1 MSTIPSLGHFST
13 DTRIRTLTK
22 RFGVTY
28 ATVTPY
34 PCVFEYK
41 VGIEPTPLVLQ
52 TNRPPRSTYT
62 FVSPTGLEPVTP
74 SLKVRCSK
82 PTELRRRCLSDRD
95 RTCDLRVPNS
105 PLSQTEL
112 HLDIMDNIFVPNF
125 TFDFQRAKEI
135 IAFSDLPVD
144 AHLMI
149 ADPDNSAPKY
159 AQAGCVSV
167 TFHLEAAKN
176 IGQTISDVKSNGA
189 KVGVAVKPGTPFS
202 LVEPF
207 IEQID
212 LLLIMTVEPGFGGQS
227 FMHEQMD
234 KVKTARSRIE
244 LIKGGKPLIQVD
256 GGISLETIG
265 EAASAGANCFV
276 AGSAVYRSAD
286 PENMVQLLR
295 KSAEEHFKY

>member
-1 MSTIPSLGHFST
+1 MKNNILINPSILNA
-13 DTRIRTLTK
+13 
-22 RFGVTY
+22 RFDDL
-28 ATVTPY
+28 AN
-34 PCVFEYK
+34 EIAK
-41 VGIEPTPLVLQ
+41 V
-52 TNRPPRSTYT
+52 
-62 FVSPTGLEPVTP
+62 
-74 SLKVRCSK
+74 
-82 PTELRRRCLSDRD
+82 
-95 RTCDLRVPNS
+95 
-105 PLSQTEL
+105 SQSADQL

-135 IAFSDLPVD
+135 IEFSDLPVD

-149 ADPDNSAPKY
+149 ADPDISAPKY

-176 IGQTISDVKSNGA
+176 IGQTISNVKSNGA
-189 KVGVAVKPGTPFS
+189 KVGLAVKPGTSFS

-212 LLLIMTVEPGFGGQS
+212 LLLVMTVEPGFGGQS
-227 FMHEQMD
+227 FMHDQMD

-244 LIKGGKPLIQVD
+244 LIKGTKPLIQVD

-265 EAASAGANCFV
+265 EAANAGANCFV
-276 AGSAVYRSAD
+276 AGSAVYNSAD

>member
-1 MSTIPSLGHFST
+1 MKNHILINPSILNA
-13 DTRIRTLTK
+13 
-22 RFGVTY
+22 RFDDL
-28 ATVTPY
+28 AN
-34 PCVFEYK
+34 EIAK
-41 VGIEPTPLVLQ
+41 V
-52 TNRPPRSTYT
+52 
-62 FVSPTGLEPVTP
+62 
-74 SLKVRCSK
+74 
-82 PTELRRRCLSDRD
+82 
-95 RTCDLRVPNS
+95 
-105 PLSQTEL
+105 SQSADQL

-135 IAFSDLPVD
+135 IEFSDLPVD

-149 ADPDNSAPKY
+149 ADPDISAPKY

-189 KVGVAVKPGTPFS
+189 KVGVAVKPGTSFS

-207 IEQID
+207 IEQIN
-212 LLLIMTVEPGFGGQS
+212 LLLVMTVEPGFGGQS
-227 FMHEQMD
+227 FMHDQLD

-244 LIKGGKPLIQVD
+244 LMKGTKPLIQVD

-265 EAASAGANCFV
+265 EAANAGANCFV
-276 AGSAVYRSAD
+276 AGSAVYKSAD
-286 PENMVQLLR
+286 PENMVQMLR

>member
-1 MSTIPSLGHFST
+1 MKNNILINPSILNAKF
-13 DTRIRTLTK
+13 DDLANEI
-22 RFGVTY
+22 
-28 ATVTPY
+28 A
-34 PCVFEYK
+34 K
-41 VGIEPTPLVLQ
+41 V
-52 TNRPPRSTYT
+52 
-62 FVSPTGLEPVTP
+62 
-74 SLKVRCSK
+74 
-82 PTELRRRCLSDRD
+82 
-95 RTCDLRVPNS
+95 
-105 PLSQTEL
+105 SQSADQL

-149 ADPDNSAPKY
+149 ADPDVSAPRY

-276 AGSAVYRSAD
+276 AGSAVYKSAD

>member
-1 MSTIPSLGHFST
+1 MKNHILINPSILNA
-13 DTRIRTLTK
+13 
-22 RFGVTY
+22 RFDDL
-28 ATVTPY
+28 AN
-34 PCVFEYK
+34 EIAK
-41 VGIEPTPLVLQ
+41 V
-52 TNRPPRSTYT
+52 
-62 FVSPTGLEPVTP
+62 
-74 SLKVRCSK
+74 
-82 PTELRRRCLSDRD
+82 
-95 RTCDLRVPNS
+95 
-105 PLSQTEL
+105 SQSADQL

-135 IAFSDLPVD
+135 IEFSDLPVD

-149 ADPDNSAPKY
+149 ADPDISAPKY
-159 AQAGCVSV
+159 AQAGCASV

-189 KVGVAVKPGTPFS
+189 KVGVAVKPGTSFS

-244 LIKGGKPLIQVD
+244 LMKGTKPLIQVD

-265 EAASAGANCFV
+265 EAANAGANCFV

-286 PENMVQLLR
+286 PENMVQMLR

>member
-1 MSTIPSLGHFST
+1 MKNKILINPSILNANF
-13 DTRIRTLTK
+13 DDLANEI
-22 RFGVTY
+22 
-28 ATVTPY
+28 A
-34 PCVFEYK
+34 K
-41 VGIEPTPLVLQ
+41 V
-52 TNRPPRSTYT
+52 
-62 FVSPTGLEPVTP
+62 
-74 SLKVRCSK
+74 
-82 PTELRRRCLSDRD
+82 
-95 RTCDLRVPNS
+95 
-105 PLSQTEL
+105 SQSADQL

-149 ADPDNSAPKY
+149 ADPDVSAPRY

-244 LIKGGKPLIQVD
+244 LMKGGKPLIQVD

-276 AGSAVYRSAD
+276 AGSAVYKSAD

>member
-1 MSTIPSLGHFST
+1 MKNHILINPSILNAKF
-13 DTRIRTLTK
+13 DDLANEI
-22 RFGVTY
+22 
-28 ATVTPY
+28 A
-34 PCVFEYK
+34 K
-41 VGIEPTPLVLQ
+41 V
-52 TNRPPRSTYT
+52 
-62 FVSPTGLEPVTP
+62 
-74 SLKVRCSK
+74 
-82 PTELRRRCLSDRD
+82 
-95 RTCDLRVPNS
+95 
-105 PLSQTEL
+105 SQSADQL

-189 KVGVAVKPGTPFS
+189 KVGVAVMPGTPFS

-227 FMHEQMD
+227 FMHDQMD

-244 LIKGGKPLIQVD
+244 LIKGTKPLIQVD

-265 EAASAGANCFV
+265 EAANAGANCFV
-276 AGSAVYRSAD
+276 AGSAVYNSAD

-295 KSAEEHFKY
+295 KSAPESNVSI

>member
-1 MSTIPSLGHFST
+1 MKNHILINPSILNAKF
-13 DTRIRTLTK
+13 DDLANEI
-22 RFGVTY
+22 
-28 ATVTPY
+28 A
-34 PCVFEYK
+34 K
-41 VGIEPTPLVLQ
+41 V
-52 TNRPPRSTYT
+52 
-62 FVSPTGLEPVTP
+62 
-74 SLKVRCSK
+74 
-82 PTELRRRCLSDRD
+82 
-95 RTCDLRVPNS
+95 
-105 PLSQTEL
+105 SQSADQL

-135 IAFSDLPVD
+135 IEFSDLPVD

-149 ADPDNSAPKY
+149 ADPDISAPKY

-176 IGQTISDVKSNGA
+176 IGQTISNVKSNGA

-276 AGSAVYRSAD
+276 AGSAVYKSAD

>member
-1 MSTIPSLGHFST
+1 MKNHILINPSILNA
-13 DTRIRTLTK
+13 
-22 RFGVTY
+22 RFDDL
-28 ATVTPY
+28 AN
-34 PCVFEYK
+34 EIAK
-41 VGIEPTPLVLQ
+41 V
-52 TNRPPRSTYT
+52 
-62 FVSPTGLEPVTP
+62 
-74 SLKVRCSK
+74 
-82 PTELRRRCLSDRD
+82 
-95 RTCDLRVPNS
+95 
-105 PLSQTEL
+105 SQSADQL

-135 IAFSDLPVD
+135 IEFSDLPVD

-149 ADPDNSAPKY
+149 ADPDISAPKY

-189 KVGVAVKPGTPFS
+189 KVGVAVKPGTSFS

-212 LLLIMTVEPGFGGQS
+212 LLLVMTVEPGFGGQS
-227 FMHEQMD
+227 FMHDQLD

-244 LIKGGKPLIQVD
+244 LIKGTKPLIQVD

-265 EAASAGANCFV
+265 EAANAGANCFV

-286 PENMVQLLR
+286 PENMVQMLR

>member
-1 MSTIPSLGHFST
+1 MKNNILINPSILNAKF
-13 DTRIRTLTK
+13 DDLANEI
-22 RFGVTY
+22 
-28 ATVTPY
+28 A
-34 PCVFEYK
+34 K
-41 VGIEPTPLVLQ
+41 V
-52 TNRPPRSTYT
+52 
-62 FVSPTGLEPVTP
+62 
-74 SLKVRCSK
+74 
-82 PTELRRRCLSDRD
+82 
-95 RTCDLRVPNS
+95 
-105 PLSQTEL
+105 SQSADQL

-149 ADPDNSAPKY
+149 ADPDISAPKY

-244 LIKGGKPLIQVD
+244 LMKGTKPLILVD

-276 AGSAVYRSAD
+276 AGSAVYKSAD

>member
-1 MSTIPSLGHFST
+1 MKNHILINPSILNA
-13 DTRIRTLTK
+13 
-22 RFGVTY
+22 RFDDL
-28 ATVTPY
+28 AN
-34 PCVFEYK
+34 EIAK
-41 VGIEPTPLVLQ
+41 V
-52 TNRPPRSTYT
+52 
-62 FVSPTGLEPVTP
+62 
-74 SLKVRCSK
+74 
-82 PTELRRRCLSDRD
+82 
-95 RTCDLRVPNS
+95 
-105 PLSQTEL
+105 SQSADQL

-135 IAFSDLPVD
+135 IEFSDLPVD

-149 ADPDNSAPKY
+149 ADPDISAPKY
-159 AQAGCVSV
+159 AQAGCASV

-189 KVGVAVKPGTPFS
+189 KVGVAVKPGTSFS

-212 LLLIMTVEPGFGGQS
+212 LLLVMTVEPGFGGQS
-227 FMHEQMD
+227 FMHDQMD

-244 LIKGGKPLIQVD
+244 LMKGTKPLIQVD

-265 EAASAGANCFV
+265 EAANAGANCFV
-276 AGSAVYRSAD
+276 AGSAVYKSAD
-286 PENMVQLLR
+286 PENMVQMLR

>member
-1 MSTIPSLGHFST
+1 MKNHILINPSILNAKF
-13 DTRIRTLTK
+13 DDLANEI
-22 RFGVTY
+22 
-28 ATVTPY
+28 A
-34 PCVFEYK
+34 K
-41 VGIEPTPLVLQ
+41 V
-52 TNRPPRSTYT
+52 
-62 FVSPTGLEPVTP
+62 
-74 SLKVRCSK
+74 
-82 PTELRRRCLSDRD
+82 
-95 RTCDLRVPNS
+95 
-105 PLSQTEL
+105 SQSADQL

-276 AGSAVYRSAD
+276 AGSAVYKSAD

-295 KSAEEHFKY
+295 KSAEEHFKH

>member
-1 MSTIPSLGHFST
+1 MKNNILINPSILNAKF
-13 DTRIRTLTK
+13 DDLANEI
-22 RFGVTY
+22 
-28 ATVTPY
+28 A
-34 PCVFEYK
+34 K
-41 VGIEPTPLVLQ
+41 V
-52 TNRPPRSTYT
+52 
-62 FVSPTGLEPVTP
+62 
-74 SLKVRCSK
+74 SLSA
-82 PTELRRRCLSDRD
+82 D
-95 RTCDLRVPNS
+95 
-105 PLSQTEL
+105 QL

-276 AGSAVYRSAD
+276 AGSAVYKSAD

>member
-1 MSTIPSLGHFST
+1 MKNHFLINPSILNA
-13 DTRIRTLTK
+13 
-22 RFGVTY
+22 RFDDL
-28 ATVTPY
+28 AN
-34 PCVFEYK
+34 EIAK
-41 VGIEPTPLVLQ
+41 V
-52 TNRPPRSTYT
+52 
-62 FVSPTGLEPVTP
+62 
-74 SLKVRCSK
+74 
-82 PTELRRRCLSDRD
+82 
-95 RTCDLRVPNS
+95 
-105 PLSQTEL
+105 SQSADQL

-135 IAFSDLPVD
+135 IEFSDLPVD

-149 ADPDNSAPKY
+149 ADPDISAPKY

-176 IGQTISDVKSNGA
+176 IGQTISNVKSNGA
-189 KVGVAVKPGTPFS
+189 KVGVAVKPGTSFS

-212 LLLIMTVEPGFGGQS
+212 LLLVMTVEPGFGGQS
-227 FMHEQMD
+227 FMHDQMD

-244 LIKGGKPLIQVD
+244 LMKGTKPLIQVD

-265 EAASAGANCFV
+265 EAANAGANCFV
-276 AGSAVYRSAD
+276 AGSAVYKSAD
-286 PENMVQLLR
+286 PENMVQMLR

>member
-1 MSTIPSLGHFST
+1 MKNNILINPSILNAKF
-13 DTRIRTLTK
+13 DDLANEI
-22 RFGVTY
+22 
-28 ATVTPY
+28 A
-34 PCVFEYK
+34 K
-41 VGIEPTPLVLQ
+41 V
-52 TNRPPRSTYT
+52 
-62 FVSPTGLEPVTP
+62 
-74 SLKVRCSK
+74 SLSA
-82 PTELRRRCLSDRD
+82 D
-95 RTCDLRVPNS
+95 
-105 PLSQTEL
+105 QL

-149 ADPDNSAPKY
+149 ADPDVSAPRY

-276 AGSAVYRSAD
+276 AGSAVYKSAD

>member
-1 MSTIPSLGHFST
+1 MKNHILINPSILNA
-13 DTRIRTLTK
+13 
-22 RFGVTY
+22 RFDDL
-28 ATVTPY
+28 AN
-34 PCVFEYK
+34 EIAK
-41 VGIEPTPLVLQ
+41 V
-52 TNRPPRSTYT
+52 
-62 FVSPTGLEPVTP
+62 
-74 SLKVRCSK
+74 
-82 PTELRRRCLSDRD
+82 
-95 RTCDLRVPNS
+95 
-105 PLSQTEL
+105 SQSADQL
-112 HLDIMDNIFVPNF
+112 HLDNMDNIFVPNF

-135 IAFSDLPVD
+135 IEFSDLPVD

-149 ADPDNSAPKY
+149 ADPDISAPKY

-189 KVGVAVKPGTPFS
+189 KVGVAVKPGTSFS

-212 LLLIMTVEPGFGGQS
+212 LLLVMTVEPGFGGQS
-227 FMHEQMD
+227 FMHDQMD

-244 LIKGGKPLIQVD
+244 LMKGTKPLIQVD

-265 EAASAGANCFV
+265 EAANAGANCFV

-286 PENMVQLLR
+286 PENMVQMLR

>member
-1 MSTIPSLGHFST
+1 MKNHILINPSILNA
-13 DTRIRTLTK
+13 
-22 RFGVTY
+22 RFDDL
-28 ATVTPY
+28 AN
-34 PCVFEYK
+34 EIAK
-41 VGIEPTPLVLQ
+41 V
-52 TNRPPRSTYT
+52 
-62 FVSPTGLEPVTP
+62 
-74 SLKVRCSK
+74 
-82 PTELRRRCLSDRD
+82 
-95 RTCDLRVPNS
+95 
-105 PLSQTEL
+105 SQSADQL

-135 IAFSDLPVD
+135 IEFSDLPVD

-149 ADPDNSAPKY
+149 ADPDISAPKY

-189 KVGVAVKPGTPFS
+189 KVGVAVKPGTSFS

-212 LLLIMTVEPGFGGQS
+212 LLLVMTVEPGFGGQS
-227 FMHEQMD
+227 FMHDQMD

-244 LIKGGKPLIQVD
+244 LMKGTKPLIQVD

-265 EAASAGANCFV
+265 EAANAGANCFV
-276 AGSAVYRSAD
+276 AGSAVYKSAD